1 MIKKRE
7 ISKPSSPDMDSFING
22 ADDQKVKKLDP
33 KAARKFKTHT
43 IPMNEHEY
51 QLLVELAEKYGQTHN
66 GIIRFALKKLSEEK

>member
-7 ISKPSSPDMDSFING
+7 VSKPTSPDVDAFING
-22 ADDQKVKKLDP
+22 ADEQKPQKP
-33 KAARKFKTHT
+33 NPRAPRKFKTHT

-66 GIIRFALKKLSEEK
+66 GIIRFALKKLSEE